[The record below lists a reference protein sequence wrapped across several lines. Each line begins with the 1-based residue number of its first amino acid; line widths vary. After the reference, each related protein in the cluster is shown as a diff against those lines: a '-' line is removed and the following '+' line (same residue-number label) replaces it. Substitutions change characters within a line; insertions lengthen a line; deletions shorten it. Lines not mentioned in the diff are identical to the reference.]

1 MGQKGL
7 QPTWA
12 LLSMDNGW
20 YLDQGIAAA
29 LAG

>member
-1 MGQKGL
+1 MGRKGL

-12 LLSMDNGW
+12 LLMDNGW